1 MEQTQST
8 EKILEYQQE
17 MHEKNQK
24 RIKYGIRCV
33 LIIPLIFM
41 AVMFALDSNK
51 VVFLVLWIVSLF
63 AISIYLIV
71 VEYSDY
77 QAQMKLSELGIKKDD
92 EIQGLITEPPVVE
105 KVIRNSGLLDSQAA
119 QPMLQVLEDLE
130 AESAE
135 RNAGR
140 TSDNEDIIDKTEV
153 DQAFATE
160 AANEQLEQMEA
171 ELVDSIKRY
180 VQALGNQAV
189 VQSQQQAASG
199 TKKDAQ
205 AYIEMRR
212 AKALEKQEREHK

>member
-92 EIQGLITEPPVVE
+92 EIQGLITDPPVVE

-140 TSDNEDIIDKTEV
+140 ASDNEDIIDKAEA

-180 VQALGNQAV
+180 VQALGSQAV
-189 VQSQQQAASG
+189 VQSQQQAMSG

>member
-33 LIIPLIFM
+33 LMIPLIFM

-119 QPMLQVLEDLE
+119 QPMLHVLEDLE
-130 AESAE
+130 TESAE

-140 TSDNEDIIDKTEV
+140 ASDNEDIIDKEVV
-153 DQAFATE
+153 DQAF

-180 VQALGNQAV
+180 VQALGSQAV
-189 VQSQQQAASG
+189 AQSQQQAASG

>member
-33 LIIPLIFM
+33 LMIPLIFM

-130 AESAE
+130 TESAE

-140 TSDNEDIIDKTEV
+140 TSDNEDIIDKEVV

-180 VQALGNQAV
+180 VQALGSQAV
-189 VQSQQQAASG
+189 AQSHQQAASG

>member
-33 LIIPLIFM
+33 LMIPLIFM

-105 KVIRNSGLLDSQAA
+105 KVIRNRLLDSQAA

-130 AESAE
+130 TESAE

-140 TSDNEDIIDKTEV
+140 ASDNEDIIDKEVV

-180 VQALGNQAV
+180 VQALGSQAV
-189 VQSQQQAASG
+189 AQSQQQAASG

>member
-17 MHEKNQK
+17 IHEKNQK

-33 LIIPLIFM
+33 LMIPLIFM

-130 AESAE
+130 TESAE

-140 TSDNEDIIDKTEV
+140 TSDNEDIIDKEVV

-180 VQALGNQAV
+180 VQALGSQAV
-189 VQSQQQAASG
+189 AQSRQQAASG

>member
-63 AISIYLIV
+63 AISIYLIM

-92 EIQGLITEPPVVE
+92 EIQGLITDPPVVE

-140 TSDNEDIIDKTEV
+140 ASDNEDIIDKAEA

-180 VQALGNQAV
+180 VQALGSQAV
-189 VQSQQQAASG
+189 VQSQQQATSG

>member
-33 LIIPLIFM
+33 LMIPLIFM

-92 EIQGLITEPPVVE
+92 EIQGLITELPVVE

-130 AESAE
+130 TESAE

-140 TSDNEDIIDKTEV
+140 ASDNEDIIDKEVV

-160 AANEQLEQMEA
+160 
-171 ELVDSIKRY
+171 
-180 VQALGNQAV
+180 
-189 VQSQQQAASG
+189 AASG

>member
-33 LIIPLIFM
+33 LMIPLIFM

-130 AESAE
+130 TESAE

-140 TSDNEDIIDKTEV
+140 ASGNEDIIDKEVV

-160 AANEQLEQMEA
+160 
-171 ELVDSIKRY
+171 
-180 VQALGNQAV
+180 
-189 VQSQQQAASG
+189 AASG

>member
-33 LIIPLIFM
+33 LMIPLIFM

-130 AESAE
+130 TESAE

-140 TSDNEDIIDKTEV
+140 TSDNEDIIDKEVV

-180 VQALGNQAV
+180 VQALGSQAV
-189 VQSQQQAASG
+189 AQSQQQTSSG